1 MALDEAAFV
10 AGGENVQQEREK
22 MMKSLSGKNSIPRT
36 DTEKFLRRNVDI
48 W

>member
-10 AGGENVQQEREK
+10 VGGGNMQQEREK
-22 MMKSLSGKNSIPRT
+22 MKSLSGKSSIHRI
-36 DTEKFLRRNVDI
+36 DTEEFLRRNVDI